1 MQPLTEFRT
10 LAVTA
15 DEPADRAAAGIVV
28 GLGDRLDLG
37 AVDTTDEA
45 RDTPVRI
52 IWWRVT
58 DMAGNSVIS
67 NIRVWISAAEG
78 YTGANAWFMDI
89 TDLWTRNRSAVSVK
103 TGSPGAAPIAEPDA
117 NLERMGGGIITGTG
131 HDQTSRYIYLAGTI
145 GVNETTGDKT
155 GLIITVAYD
164 YH

>member
-15 DEPADRAAAGIVV
+15 DEPADRTTAGIVV

-67 NIRVWISAAEG
+67 NIRVWISAAAG
-78 YTGANAWFMDI
+78 YTGTNAWFMDI
-89 TDLWTRNRSAVSVK
+89 TDLWTRNRGAVSVK
-103 TGSPGAAPIAEPDA
+103 TGSPGTAPTAEPDA
-117 NLERMGGGIITGTG
+117 NLERIGGGIITGTG

-155 GLIITVAYD
+155 SLIITLAYD